1 MQCYAASS
9 FLNRRATVRKLLS
22 LMIALALGLALLPG
36 LASAQTGSY
45 RTTFQIRNLST
56 TAQANV
62 QVKFINQDGT
72 VATTFSGPIP
82 PGGSVNF
89 FELTAAEAGSGW
101 SGSPLGA
108 IPAGFNGSVEILS
121 DQPIVAVTNILQISG
136 GAIRL
141 GESYNGFNAGDTN
154 FILPVLMRNNSGFN
168 TWFSVQNT
176 GASAAQVTINYT
188 PAPGSGNGTAATEGP
203 VTIPSGAART
213 FRQDTNANLSGGDP
227 NGVFI
232 GLAKVTSTQP
242 VVVVVNQENAGS
254 GQMLTYNGI
263 GQSGAAPTLI
273 APLIQSNNGGFFTS
287 IAVTNVG
294 TATTNVTITYSP
306 NVATGSGVC
315 GTPNPFTVNNLAP
328 NVGTNI
334 IQIAGTPFSDP
345 QFAGCRYIGSATITS
360 SNGQNLVAVVNQ
372 LSVSSKNASS
382 YEAFNP
388 ATATSKVI
396 APIAQSGTAFSS
408 LQVYNAGTSP
418 VSGVTITFSPNT
430 TNEPNACPNPS
441 VVTLPNIDAG
451 ASVTSIQLAGN
462 FEGADPQFN
471 GCRYVGSATVQG
483 PPGSKLL
490 AVVNQLA
497 FTPGDALFSYNGF
510 NE

>member
-1 MQCYAASS
+1 M
-9 FLNRRATVRKLLS
+9 RKSLS
-22 LMIALALGLALLPG
+22 LMILALSLALLPN
-36 LASAQTGSY
+36 LAFAQSGSY

-62 QVKFINQDGT
+62 QVKFIDQNGN
-72 VATTFSGPIP
+72 VVTTFSGPIP
-82 PGGSVNF
+82 AGGSVNF
-89 FELTAAEAGSGW
+89 FDLTASEGGAGWNGNPS
-101 SGSPLGA
+101 SIVPT
-108 IPAGFNGSVEILS
+108 GFNGSVEILS
-121 DQPIVAVTNILQISG
+121 DQPILAVTNILEI
-136 GAIRL
+136 ANNTIRL
-141 GESYNGFNAGDTN
+141 GESYSGFTAGDTN

-176 GASAAQVTINYT
+176 GSTAAQVTINYT
-188 PAPGSGNGTAATEGP
+188 PAPGTGNGTAATEGP
-203 VTIPSGAART
+203 VSIPPGASKI
-213 FRQDTNANLSGGDP
+213 FRQDTNSALSGGNE

-242 VVVVVNQENAGS
+242 VVVIVNQENRGT
-254 GQMLTYNGI
+254 GRILTYNGI
-263 GQSGAAPTLI
+263 AQSAAAPALI

-294 TATTNVTITYSP
+294 SSATDVTITYSS
-306 NVATGSGVC
+306 NVATGP
-315 GTPNPFTVNNLAP
+315 GTCSNLQPYTITNLPPNA
-328 NVGTNI
+328 GTNV
-334 IQIAGTPFSDP
+334 IQIGGTAFSDP
-345 QFAGCRYIGSATITS
+345 QFSGCRYIGSAKISS

-372 LSVSSKNASS
+372 LSVSSNNASS

-388 ATATSKVI
+388 ASATSKVVV
-396 APIAQSGTAFSS
+396 PIAQSGTAFSS
-408 LQVYNAGTSP
+408 IQVYNAGTASVNVT
-418 VSGVTITFSPNT
+418 VSFSPNT
-430 TNEPNACPNPS
+430 TNEPNPCSNPTP
-441 VVTLPNIDAG
+441 VTLSNIAAG
-451 ASVTSIQLAGN
+451 TSATLIQLAGN

-483 PPGSKLL
+483 PSGSKIV